1 MLEFWARFGN
11 SPLFTGIT
19 WAMVL
24 SYLVYFMLMFTYR
37 MSVRG
42 TRRSYMAA
50 SMLNALGP
58 SLTAGYLFAAAVNIA
73 AGMLVISLLD
83 ALIAFF
89 VLRYWLTIKDENN
102 WWKGRGT
109 NVRRWIRS
117 LSPGTKT
124 APAGAAG

>member
-1 MLEFWARFGN
+1 MLEFWARFGD
-11 SPLFTGIT
+11 SSLFTGIT
-19 WAMVL
+19 LAMLL

-42 TRRSYMAA
+42 TRRSYMTA

-58 SLTAGYLFAAAVNIA
+58 SLTAAYLFAAAVNIA
-73 AGMLVISLLD
+73 AGMPVVSVLD

-109 NVRRWIRS
+109 KIRRRIRS
-117 LSPGTKT
+117 LSAGTKT
-124 APAGAAG
+124 VLAGAAG